1 MKFKE
6 RIVIVTGAAQ
16 GIGAATARAFAR
28 EGAHVVIAD
37 RALEAA
43 KKIADRIGEHGGV
56 AHCISLDL
64 SKREN
69 CDQLV
74 ADAVAQCGRVDVLVN
89 NAGCMHRGNVL
100 ETSDHA
106 WIDTL
111 NVNVS
116 AVFYLCRAAIT
127 QMREQQSGA
136 IVNLSSAWGL
146 SPGPGHLAY
155 SVSKAAVSQM
165 TRCLARDHAADGIR
179 VNAVCPN
186 EVNTPMLTTGFET
199 RGFDPKKA
207 IEQLNTTVP
216 LGRIAEP
223 EDIADV
229 ILFLASD
236 DARYV
241 VGENVVV
248 NGGKPVY

>member
-1 MKFKE
+1 MKLE
-6 RIVIVTGAAQ
+6 NRVVVVTGAAQ

-28 EGAHVVIAD
+28 EGGHVVIAD
-37 RALEAA
+37 RAAEAA
-43 KKIADRIGEHGGV
+43 EQIADEIRNHGGV
-56 AHCISLDL
+56 AYCIPVDL
-64 SKREN
+64 SERRN
-69 CDQLV
+69 CDRLI
-74 ADAVAQCGRVDVLVN
+74 AETVAQCGRVDVLVN

-100 ETSDHA
+100 ETPDEA
-106 WIDTL
+106 WIDSL

-116 AVFYLCRAAIT
+116 AVFYLCRAAIA

-146 SPGPGHLAY
+146 SAGPGHVAY
-155 SVSKAAVSQM
+155 SVSKAAVAQM

-186 EVNTPMLTTGFET
+186 EVNTPMLATGFEV
-199 RGFDPKKA
+199 RGFDPKQA

-216 LGRIAEP
+216 LDRIAEP

-236 DARYV
+236 NARYV

-248 NGGKPVY
+248 SGGKPVY